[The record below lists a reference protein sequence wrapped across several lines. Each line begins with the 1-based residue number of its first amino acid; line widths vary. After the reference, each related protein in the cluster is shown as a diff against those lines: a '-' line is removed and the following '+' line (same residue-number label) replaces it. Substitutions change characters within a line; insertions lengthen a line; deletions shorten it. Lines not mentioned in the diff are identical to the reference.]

1 MKLTIFAC
9 FIAAL
14 SLASPKTEL
23 LGVTVKKPPSKQ
35 QPSKGKKGNQKNQ
48 QNNKNGKDKGKE
60 KTEAQKRKE
69 MQAKAAEQRKKA
81 AAAAEKRRK
90 ELLAAEKKRLQV
102 RVTAAKGEIQEA
114 SVGIKQIESR
124 FAKIRSGRKQLVAA
138 FQMVLNK
145 EETKALPEI
154 RTRLERSSLQL
165 SEGAK
170 DWQKTAGSLAALA
183 GSCKKLT
190 SPSAGSGNQEGNAA
204 EFEDKVLSI
213 KRKLATIEHTLKTEE
228 SRQKSHIFLLL
239 AGVAEFFQGKVS
251 FTEKEKQS
259 IRALSN

>member
-9 FIAAL
+9 LIAAL
-14 SLASPKTEL
+14 SLAFSKDEL
-23 LGVTVKKPPSKQ
+23 LGVTIKKPPSKQ
-35 QPSKGKKGNQKNQ
+35 QPSKNKKGNPK
-48 QNNKNGKDKGKE
+48 NNKNGKDKGKGKA

-69 MQAKAAEQRKKA
+69 MQAKAAEQRKKE

-90 ELLAAEKKRLQV
+90 ELLAAEKKRLQA
-102 RVTAAKGEIQEA
+102 RVTIAKGEIQEA
-114 SVGIKQIESR
+114 ALGIKQIETR
-124 FAKIRSGRKQLVAA
+124 FTKIHAGRKRLAA
-138 FQMVLNK
+138 TFRMILNK
-145 EETKALPEI
+145 EETKALPEV
-154 RTRLERSSLQL
+154 RARLERSSLQL
-165 SEGAK
+165 SEDAK
-170 DWQKTAGSLAALA
+170 DLQKAAGSLSALT

-190 SPSAGSGNQEGNAA
+190 SSSAGSSIREGNAA

-228 SRQKSHIFLLL
+228 SRQKSHVFLLL

>member
-9 FIAAL
+9 LIAAL
-14 SLASPKTEL
+14 TLAFSKVEL
-23 LGVTVKKPPSKQ
+23 LGVTVKKPTSKQ

-48 QNNKNGKDKGKE
+48 QNNKNGKNKGKE

-90 ELLAAEKKRLQV
+90 ELLAAEKKRLQA
-102 RVTAAKGEIQEA
+102 RVTVAKGEIQEA
-114 SVGIKQIESR
+114 ALGIKQIETR
-124 FAKIRSGRKQLVAA
+124 FAKIRSGRKKLVAA
-138 FQMVLNK
+138 FRMVLNK
-145 EETKALPEI
+145 EETKALPAV
-154 RTRLERSSLQL
+154 RARLERSSLQL
-165 SEGAK
+165 SEEAK
-170 DWQKTAGSLAALA
+170 DLQKAAGNLAALA
-183 GSCKKLT
+183 ESCKKLT

-228 SRQKSHIFLLL
+228 SRQKSHVFLLL
-239 AGVAEFFQGKVS
+239 AGVAELFQAKVS